1 MALQE
6 LLTDFVEDD
15 ALAEELDRHPRTIKR
30 WSDEPDGLPFV
41 RLGNRRLYH
50 VPTVR
55 DWLMGRLRKPNPRR
69 AVRAHASVSEAL

>member
-30 WSDEPDGLPFV
+30 WPDQPDGLPFV

-55 DWLMGRLRKPNPRR
+55 DWPMRRLRKPNPRR